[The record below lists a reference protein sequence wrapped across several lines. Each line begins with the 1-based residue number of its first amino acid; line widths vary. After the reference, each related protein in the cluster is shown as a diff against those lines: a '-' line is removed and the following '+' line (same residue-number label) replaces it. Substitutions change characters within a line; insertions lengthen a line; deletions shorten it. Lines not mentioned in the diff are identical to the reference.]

1 MVGLWLLPIPGRAQ
15 SDGVLVGDD
24 ASLLAGAVTAIVND
38 GSALYYNPAG
48 LQLVDRNTVDL
59 TITAYSLRL
68 YRIPDALVSTSGVSA
83 DANVTEVVIIPAAV
97 SYVRTTKSGLR
108 IGFGVFATSLAD
120 YSQRANLTFADAATG
135 FDWDWLIQ
143 LSNEIS
149 VYHGIAG
156 LGWSTRSRRLHFGA
170 TLDLSYVGF
179 SQSSQVGGGLIANQ
193 DTGEAVLAASASSS
207 LSLTGLGLRLGF
219 GLLWN
224 PTPAVSFGAAFQ
236 TASYLV
242 FDDVSLQSVE
252 TAGTA
257 EPLDSAIILN
267 TLDVSG
273 SDLGFERFEPYRWR
287 LGLAYDFGKVLLS
300 LDVDVQLDEAVSNS
314 TWYATVN
321 GRVGV
326 LVVVSETLGIGFGGF
341 TDRGTT
347 PDEPV
352 SFGEFIVDYYGFTAG
367 LRLNKTRLL
376 AASEEVPSI
385 TFESTFSIRYAIG
398 LGTFAGAEVIDDLST
413 IDPDAPVLAQ
423 PNLVDLR
430 IHEISFYVG
439 GGVRF

>member
-1 MVGLWLLPIPGRAQ
+1 MMRLRICSLGLMVGLWLLPIPGRAQ

-59 TITAYSLRL
+59 AITAYSLRL

-135 FDWDWLIQ
+135 FDWEWLIQ

-252 TAGTA
+252 TAELRRVHRRLLRLHCRAQAQQDTIARRERRSSQHHVRVDIFDSLRDRVGDVRWRRGHRRPLNNRSRCASAGTA
-257 EPLDSAIILN
+257 Q
-267 TLDVSG
+267 SG
-273 SDLGFERFEPYRWR
+273 GS
-287 LGLAYDFGKVLLS
+287 
-300 LDVDVQLDEAVSNS
+300 
-314 TWYATVN
+314 
-321 GRVGV
+321 
-326 LVVVSETLGIGFGGF
+326 
-341 TDRGTT
+341 
-347 PDEPV
+347 
-352 SFGEFIVDYYGFTAG
+352 
-367 LRLNKTRLL
+367 
-376 AASEEVPSI
+376 
-385 TFESTFSIRYAIG
+385 
-398 LGTFAGAEVIDDLST
+398 
-413 IDPDAPVLAQ
+413 
-423 PNLVDLR
+423 
-430 IHEISFYVG
+430 
-439 GGVRF
+439 